1 MIIIEPCAGLG
12 NRMLALASAYE
23 MAKKLD
29 RKLMVIWKHEAG
41 CNICSKDLFDISH
54 IQVIDIG
61 ENGWKKEP
69 IETLK
74 GNYIKRKYRGIA
86 SSFVECDEIE
96 KWKVEG
102 GYHKIEEKIAM
113 QKTIYIKSYTN
124 LCEISRASFEILKP
138 AEAVIQRGKNIFEKI
153 SEKTVGVHIRRTDHK
168 DAIEKS
174 PLELFYDRMEDEI
187 EKHDANFYV
196 TTDDAEVLM
205 KLKSQFSEKRLIIYE
220 DKILDR
226 NSTIGIQD
234 ALVDMICLSKCRKII
249 GSYRSTFS
257 LIPSIMGEINL
268 EMVIKDY

>member
-1 MIIIEPCAGLG
+1 
-12 NRMLALASAYE
+12 
-23 MAKKLD
+23 
-29 RKLMVIWKHEAG
+29 
-41 CNICSKDLFDISH
+41 
-54 IQVIDIG
+54 
-61 ENGWKKEP
+61 
-69 IETLK
+69 
-74 GNYIKRKYRGIA
+74 
-86 SSFVECDEIE
+86 
-96 KWKVEG
+96 
-102 GYHKIEEKIAM
+102 
-113 QKTIYIKSYTN
+113 
-124 LCEISRASFEILKP
+124 
-138 AEAVIQRGKNIFEKI
+138 
-153 SEKTVGVHIRRTDHK
+153 
-168 DAIEKS
+168 
-174 PLELFYDRMEDEI
+174 MEDEI